1 MLNLCGAKFIT
12 TFGAAFL
19 VLALSGCA
27 HQEQQAPEEKT
38 VTPAVVEPATP
49 GLELNST
56 PAQNNV
62 SFIEGDVA
70 GNRLKLYK
78 IRSTENDRPVYC
90 QQYLKSIVKNEKT
103 GDYDIEVAS
112 FCDPEKS

>member
-1 MLNLCGAKFIT
+1 MLNLCGAKSIT
-12 TFGAAFL
+12 TLGAAFL
-19 VLALSGCA
+19 VLILSGCA
-27 HQEQQAPEEKT
+27 HQNRQAPE
-38 VTPAVVEPATP
+38 VQAATPALAPATP
-49 GLELNST
+49 GLEINSA
-56 PAQNNV
+56 PALNNV

-78 IRSTENDRPVYC
+78 IRSTENDRPVFC

-112 FCDPEKS
+112 FCDPEKK

>member
-1 MLNLCGAKFIT
+1 MLNLHRTKSIAT
-12 TFGAAFL
+12 LGAAFL

-38 VTPAVVEPATP
+38 ATPAVTPATP
-49 GLELNST
+49 GLELESN
-56 PAQNNV
+56 PALSNV
-62 SFIEGDVA
+62 SFIDGDVA

-112 FCDPEKS
+112 FCDGEKK

>member
-1 MLNLCGAKFIT
+1 MLNLCGAKSIKT
-12 TFGAAFL
+12 LGAVLF

-27 HQEQQAPEEKT
+27 HQGQQAPEEKAP
-38 VTPAVVEPATP
+38 VTSAPATP

-56 PAQNNV
+56 PALNNV
-62 SFIEGDVA
+62 SFIAGDVA

-112 FCDPEKS
+112 FCDPDKK